1 MFNLR
6 SVTRTISSAAINRA
20 NRAQYAEVSLQSFD
34 EASMSRTSISLPSLQ
49 GSAEDEGQ

>member
-1 MFNLR
+1 MRAVANDG
-6 SVTRTISSAAINRA
+6 ADNRA

-34 EASMSRTSISLPSLQ
+34 EASMLRGSIPLPSLQ